1 MLLMPV
7 VDLVTFQTMGLL
19 LLLHIQAR
27 YVTYVCMVRYV
38 AIVSMY
44 VCMYVL
50 DMCSDVPRMR
60 RFPSNIK

>member
-19 LLLHIQAR
+19 LLHIQAR
-27 YVTYVCMVRYV
+27 YVCNVCMVRYV
-38 AIVSMY
+38 AIVSK
-44 VCMYVL
+44 YVL